1 MFSLIHLTIVLTS
14 LVMIILSCVVFTNAV
29 EFLGNKMKLGNNA
42 TGSILAVIGTGLPET
57 IVPIVAIFGV
67 GFSNIKIET
76 AQDIALGAIIGSPF
90 MLSTLTLFLLGIVLF
105 IKKRE
110 FLNLDYKV
118 IIRDYR
124 YFLLACA
131 FAFLFSIKFLADCKL
146 ISVLFLFILY
156 VVFVYRTI
164 IKSRSVCIECE
175 AEELYFSKIKLN
187 QNFCLI
193 LQLIL
198 SLIFLIFSSH
208 FFVDEINYFS
218 QLLNI
223 SPSILALIITPFAT
237 ELPETI
243 NSIIWLKQ
251 DKDDL
256 ALANVL
262 GAIVFQA
269 TILFSIGILLTD
281 WVFAKILILNILILF
296 ACAVFFLNLIVL
308 KKKVSAYSLLL
319 CGVFY
324 FIYII
329 FVLLK

>member
-14 LVMIILSCVVFTNAV
+14 LVMIILSCVVFTNAI

-57 IVPIVAIFGV
+57 IVPIVAIFGAS
-67 GFSNIKIET
+67 FSNIKIDT

-90 MLSTLTLFLLGIVLF
+90 MLSTLTLFLLGLTLF
-105 IKKRE
+105 TKKRE

-118 IIRDYR
+118 IVRDYK

-131 FAFLFSIKFLADCKL
+131 FAFLFSVKFLVNYKL
-146 ISVLFLFILY
+146 ISVLFLISLY
-156 VVFVYRTI
+156 VIFVYRTI
-164 IKSRSVCIECE
+164 IKSRSTCVECE
-175 AEELYFSKIKLN
+175 TQELYFSKLKLN
-187 QNFCLI
+187 QNFSLF
-193 LQLIL
+193 LQLVL

-243 NSIIWLKQ
+243 NSIIWLNQ
-251 DKDDL
+251 QKDDL

-269 TILFSIGILLTD
+269 TLLFSIGLLLTN
-281 WVFAKILILNILILF
+281 WVFVKILILNIFILF
-296 ACAVFFLNLIVL
+296 ACAIFFLNMIIT
-308 KKKVSAYSLLL
+308 KKKVTAGSLLF

-324 FIYII
+324 FVYII